1 MERIFSKPA
10 FTLFALN
17 WIGRSQ
23 GLGIIALGLL
33 LTGCAITASA
43 GRPIYESSVTI
54 VRLEPNQRAQLPEVA
69 RHNHPI
75 SLSEDQLAI
84 LLTSISGRQ
93 KVGLLRSFLG
103 TPGTPRLFES
113 EEIDHLVPVLK
124 EALGQAGPGEV
135 ITFSH
140 ERPGREGLS
149 NVTSG
154 ILFVQDEILH
164 LTIANFWH
172 PVARHQSDVGAT
184 DRLDDVRETAQY
196 VRNRPW
202 ISVGEQDFAI
212 FLDDPKYQME
222 SRRGELFGYPERT
235 LSIAYGPFL
244 ASNPDKA
251 RRVEEVKHSAQQ
263 EAFGKNEA
271 QVIADLQR
279 RIAELE
285 ESKASLQSKLNRSAA
300 PSKRMPASVEA
311 NADAL
316 RDTNQR
322 LLDAIRRLEQRLA
335 TLEEEVREGARAA
348 AISAP
353 SRE

>member
-1 MERIFSKPA
+1 MKRIFYMVGGIVT
-10 FTLFALN
+10 TLN
-17 WIGRSQ
+17 RIGRSQ
-23 GLGIIALGLL
+23 GLMVVFLGGLL
-33 LTGCAITASA
+33 AGCSITAPV
-43 GRPIYESSVTI
+43 GRPIFESSVSI
-54 VRLEPNQRAQLPEVA
+54 VRLEPNQRLQFPTGTGYS
-69 RHNHPI
+69 HPV
-75 SLSEDQLAI
+75 SLSEDQFSI
-84 LLTSISGRQ
+84 LLTSISARQ

-113 EEIDHLVPVLK
+113 AEIDHLVPALK
-124 EALGQAGPGEV
+124 EALGQAAPGEV
-135 ITFSH
+135 ITFSY
-140 ERPGREGLS
+140 ERPGREGFS

-154 ILFVQDEILH
+154 TLFVQGEILR
-164 LTIANFWH
+164 LTIANLWH
-172 PVARHQSDVGAT
+172 PVSRQQSDVGAT
-184 DRLDDVRETAQY
+184 DRVDDVRETAQY
-196 VRNRPW
+196 VRSHPW

-235 LSIAYGPFL
+235 LSIAYRPFL

-285 ESKASLQSKLNRSAA
+285 ESKATLRSKLNRIEASSETTPA
-300 PSKRMPASVEA
+300 PVEG
-311 NADAL
+311 NADGL

-322 LLDAIRRLEQRLA
+322 LLDAIRSLEPRLA
-335 TLEEEVREGARAA
+335 TLEKEVRDGARERRM
-348 AISAP
+348 SEP
-353 SRE
+353 SRQ